1 MLDLAKLKRTELQ
14 KLSKDEGLKANLKTE
29 ALVEALE
36 AHFRANP
43 SRKPSAQAG
52 PSKAPSSQAMSRA
65 PSRTES
71 TRAPSRAE
79 STAGRAPSRTT
90 SQAQTG
96 TQRKVTTSQPFRPTN
111 STTGASNEDAKS
123 AATAAP
129 AQAENSTIMTPRTL
143 RKAKD
148 TQLRLGVGRPK
159 LIGGTGARAT
169 NPKPV
174 RTATGA
180 RSVTGASTSA
190 AGARR
195 KTPAS
200 GTTQAKGKA
209 KAQADDD
216 KVAAPVPV
224 DDSTGPPVQL
234 PSISED
240 GQEGASS
247 SSGSRVE
254 LQLEGDADEA
264 LIQTQTETD
273 MPAIPIV
280 PIDVTNT
287 PSRASPNATSTNTKL
302 SPGTNA
308 RITGLEKTTETLR
321 TRVDALEAQN
331 AGLLVRLAALEAI
344 AHNDRAPSY
353 ALPGS
358 PALSIPQ
365 SARIRSDASS
375 LVPQSARI
383 RSDASSLASMSMS
396 MSRPQSAAGSR
407 RVSGMPSPSPARQS
421 SLVVQGWTAED
432 MVITEEEEP
441 VSSTPRAPQQT
452 PTGSDQRIVALPP
465 LALSPTPTQPA
476 VTRPAPPPAVSP
488 SPTPARA
495 MAGPMAMPTLPVP
508 KQQSMANLG
517 QRRPLWEGKLYSEP
531 YPPPGPS
538 ALGKHARDS
547 LGTAPN
553 SPAVQ
558 EEQGTSTE
566 RPMRKKPRL
575 GHGHPPVRRAAEEP
589 QLEPRTTPGGFPL
602 LSSTMAEFADRRA
615 QGLSGPPP
623 HSFRFHEYYPSI
635 GSNDGPSPFATYQ
648 PSSGTSGSSVFE
660 DQQQQKQ
667 QQPSTSSGLTGDER
681 VPSINKSFG
690 SSSASASASA
700 PKTPPRNPDNAPPP
714 PETPLTAAYG
724 PVIAALF
731 RPPNPE
737 DLPEEE
743 RSPEKKTLYGTER
756 ANDTRFGEFGWGW
769 RY

>member
-36 AHFRANP
+36 AHYRANP

-52 PSKAPSSQAMSRA
+52 PSRAPSSLAMSRA

-71 TRAPSRAE
+71 MRAPSRAE

-111 STTGASNEDAKS
+111 STTGASSEDAKS
-123 AATAAP
+123 GATVAP
-129 AQAENSTIMTPRTL
+129 AQAENSTAMTPRTL

-169 NPKPV
+169 NPKP
-174 RTATGA
+174 RHGCQYQRG
-180 RSVTGASTSA
+180 RSEAQDSCIWYD
-190 AGARR
+190 
-195 KTPAS
+195 S
-200 GTTQAKGKA
+200 GEGKS
-209 KAQADDD
+209 Q
-216 KVAAPVPV
+216 
-224 DDSTGPPVQL
+224 
-234 PSISED
+234 
-240 GQEGASS
+240 SS
-247 SSGSRVE
+247 S
-254 LQLEGDADEA
+254 
-264 LIQTQTETD
+264 
-273 MPAIPIV
+273 
-280 PIDVTNT
+280 
-287 PSRASPNATSTNTKL
+287 
-302 SPGTNA
+302 
-308 RITGLEKTTETLR
+308 
-321 TRVDALEAQN
+321 
-331 AGLLVRLAALEAI
+331 
-344 AHNDRAPSY
+344 
-353 ALPGS
+353 
-358 PALSIPQ
+358 
-365 SARIRSDASS
+365 RS
-375 LVPQSARI
+375 
-383 RSDASSLASMSMS
+383 
-396 MSRPQSAAGSR
+396 
-407 RVSGMPSPSPARQS
+407 
-421 SLVVQGWTAED
+421 
-432 MVITEEEEP
+432 
-441 VSSTPRAPQQT
+441 
-452 PTGSDQRIVALPP
+452 
-465 LALSPTPTQPA
+465 PA
-476 VTRPAPPPAVSP
+476 VTRPPPAVST
-488 SPTPARA
+488 SPTPAPARA

-508 KQQSMANLG
+508 KQQSMANLE

-667 QQPSTSSGLTGDER
+667 QQPSTSSGFTGDER

-690 SSSASASASA
+690 SSSASASA

-714 PETPLTAAYG
+714 SETPLTAAYG